1 MRWIVVCLL
10 VVACGNKPAARHAT
24 PEIPVTGTATFAGT
38 WLTNDEVDWFYRL
51 IVAPDGRF
59 GLTIERG
66 KMGSCEQG
74 GSLTPGKGPSAFL
87 LTLTKD
93 SCAPDGSPLGGSL
106 LVSIPSYTG
115 DALTLMYLVGE
126 TQIRR
131 SYTRDPKI
139 PRPAQ

>member
-1 MRWIVVCLL
+1 MRWML
-10 VVACGNKPAARHAT
+10 VGLVIAACGNKPAPRHAAA
-24 PEIPVTGTATFAGT
+24 EIPVTGTSTFAGT

-51 IVAPDGRF
+51 TVAPDGRF

-66 KMGSCEQG
+66 KMGTCEQNG
-74 GSLTPGKGPSAFL
+74 VLRQGSGPSAFL

-115 DALTLMYLVGE
+115 EALTLMYLVGSA
-126 TQIRR
+126 QIRR
-131 SYTRDPKI
+131 SYTRDPKV